1 MLKYLLII
9 STVLIFGLFSGFVH
23 SDEVELSA
31 ETLNLEGDPEYG
43 EYLASDCKTC
53 HKVKGS
59 SSGVPLISGVPRK
72 ELIIALHAYK
82 QKIRK
87 NPVMQMMAN
96 RLSNEDI
103 AALAIY
109 FEGLK

>member
-1 MLKYLLII
+1 
-9 STVLIFGLFSGFVH
+9 
-23 SDEVELSA
+23 
-31 ETLNLEGDPEYG
+31 
-43 EYLASDCKTC
+43 
-53 HKVKGS
+53 
-59 SSGVPLISGVPRK
+59 VPLISGVPRK

>member
-1 MLKYLLII
+1 MLIL
-9 STVLIFGLFSGFVH
+9 GLFSGFVH
-23 SDEVELSA
+23 SEEVELSA
-31 ETLNLEGDPEYG
+31 EILNLKGDPEYG

-53 HKVKGS
+53 HKAKGS
-59 SSGVPLISGVPRK
+59 SSGVPLISGVDRK
-72 ELIIALHAYK
+72 DLIIALNAYK

>member
-1 MLKYLLII
+1 
-9 STVLIFGLFSGFVH
+9 
-23 SDEVELSA
+23 
-31 ETLNLEGDPEYG
+31 
-43 EYLASDCKTC
+43 
-53 HKVKGS
+53 
-59 SSGVPLISGVPRK
+59 LISGVARK
-72 ELIIALHAYK
+72 DLIIALHAYK

>member
-1 MLKYLLII
+1 MSPVPLNPI
-9 STVLIFGLFSGFVH
+9 SPTCSA
-23 SDEVELSA
+23 VEPPAVSSPRSA
-31 ETLNLEGDPEYG
+31 RPSSPEYG

-59 SSGVPLISGVPRK
+59 SPGVPLISGVDRK
-72 ELIIALHAYK
+72 DLTIALHAYK